1 MKTRSGFSVESASA
15 GPALAAEGIDY
26 TVEVRLGPLV
36 ITEPV
41 RVVSLVHTNVRCGFA
56 YGTRRGHPVSG
67 EEAFIVHRDEHG
79 QVFLTIRS
87 VTRASRDLPWRVLF
101 PVLLAAQPWYRRH
114 HFRSLL
120 DHRSAVD
127 D

>member
-1 MKTRSGFSVESASA
+1 M
-15 GPALAAEGIDY
+15 
-26 TVEVRLGPLV
+26 
-36 ITEPV
+36 
-41 RVVSLVHTNVRCGFA
+41 HTNVRCGFA

-101 PVLLAAQPWYRRH
+101 PVLLAAQPWYRRRY
-114 HFRSLL
+114 FRSLL